1 MRLYYYPS
9 NASLTPH
16 VVLEELGIPYELA
29 LVDRTANAHKSP
41 EYLALNPTGRI
52 PVLVDG
58 DLVVFETAAIVLHLL
73 DMHDGSHALAPPL
86 RTPERA
92 RFYQFIMY
100 LTNTVQAEMHPFF
113 YPDQHTSDPAGVPH
127 VKAKAEAR
135 LTEMFALIEA
145 ELVAR
150 GPFLLGERYSALDI
164 YLAMLIRW
172 GRHFAHPPRELPRV
186 GRLARAV
193 GERSAFRRAMEQEGL
208 SEPFFGP

>member
-1 MRLYYYPS
+1 MRLHYYPS

-16 VVLEELGIPYELA
+16 VVLEELGVPYELA
-29 LVDRTANAHKSP
+29 LVDRTADAHKSP
-41 EYLALNPTGRI
+41 QYLALNPAGRI

-58 DLVVFETAAIVLHLL
+58 DLVIFETAAIVLHLL
-73 DMHDGSHALAPPL
+73 DAHDASYVLAPAI

-92 RFYQFIMY
+92 RFYQWLMY

-113 YPDQHTSDPAGVPH
+113 YPDQHTSDPAGVLH

-145 ELVAR
+145 ELGAR

-172 GRHFAHPPRELPRV
+172 GRHFSHPPRDLACV
-186 GRLARAV
+186 GSLARAV
-193 GERSAFRRAMEQEGL
+193 GERPAFRRAMAQEGL
-208 SEPFFGP
+208 REPFFG